1 MYTIYIQVRVGAWG
15 GKRTS
20 GSVRNSKAFISTLG
34 LALGV
39 LHIIVNGKTLAY
51 MLSRVWYVVKTR
63 GDSLI
68 KLLVMRTYKGP
79 CPQALDAC
87 TPRLTRASS
96 RFTHTQL
103 YSKKVHNTQHFQHTT
118 SVT

>member
-39 LHIIVNGKTLAY
+39 LHIIVNGKTL
-51 MLSRVWYVVKTR
+51 SRTCCQECGMW
-63 GDSLI
+63 
-68 KLLVMRTYKGP
+68 
-79 CPQALDAC
+79 
-87 TPRLTRASS
+87 
-96 RFTHTQL
+96 
-103 YSKKVHNTQHFQHTT
+103 
-118 SVT
+118 

>member
-96 RFTHTQL
+96 RFTHTTL
-103 YSKKVHNTQHFQHTT
+103 PVKKYTT
-118 SVT
+118 HSTFSTPHQ